1 MDILNKFSDVRVMVV
16 GDVMLDRYW
25 WGTVNRISPEAPVP
39 VVRME
44 RMSLAAGGAANVA
57 ANIAG
62 LGATPILL
70 GALGDDAES
79 LLIPDVL
86 STVGVSA
93 GHLIKIP
100 DRLTTVKT
108 RIIAHSQQVARIDQE
123 SDLQLD
129 AESQSSLLA
138 AFESLVRGCDSIV
151 ISDYAKGVLTDGI
164 LSRIIAVAQQ
174 LQIPVLVDPK
184 GKDYSKY
191 RGATLITPN
200 RTEAAEA
207 CGLEED
213 DQQMIE
219 VAGDRLMKKLDLN
232 SVLITQGER
241 GMTLFRS
248 GRKPYHL
255 KTLARDVYDVTG
267 AGDTVI
273 GSLAVAVGAGAD
285 LELAA
290 DIANTAAGLVVEQVG
305 TTAIDFEDL
314 REALAPAA
322 VIFTGNSSV

>member
-25 WGTVNRISPEAPVP
+25 WGTVSRISPEAPVP

-138 AFESLVRGCDSIV
+138 AFESLVRSCDSIV

-305 TTAIDFEDL
+305 TTAIEFKDL
-314 REALAPAA
+314 REALAPAG
-322 VIFTGNSSV
+322 VTFTGNSSV